1 MVKTTLER
9 LDLRISGTVAS
20 GSESNSYNEKSNN
33 NRHIQGP
40 ILYSTNSSF
49 MWVFSSFIF

>member
-1 MVKTTLER
+1 MFNMVKTTLER

-33 NRHIQGP
+33 EESHFV
-40 ILYSTNSSF
+40 LYKIKF
-49 MWVFSSFIF
+49 YVFFLSSFIF